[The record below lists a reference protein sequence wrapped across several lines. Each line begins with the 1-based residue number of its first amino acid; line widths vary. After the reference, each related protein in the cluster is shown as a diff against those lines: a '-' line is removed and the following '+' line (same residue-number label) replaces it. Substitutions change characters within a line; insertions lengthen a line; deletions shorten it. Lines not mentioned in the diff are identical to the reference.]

1 MTTEPA
7 MNQQTTAEQLQ
18 ADLADR
24 QLEIKHLNAVNQE
37 LQDELAAH
45 KAASVGLVKIAQ
57 AFGVGGDSATDIDAD
72 QLIEFFKSIQAA
84 GRASSDSAG
93 NLRIQ
98 LERSLIEIEQLKS
111 EIIKLNPAHKFDQSS
126 ELYRHFDM
134 SRFGDALLRI
144 RHQNLN
150 PDAWAVI
157 SKHVAKV
164 ITNMVPLETKEA
176 LCLFAA
182 TGETDKLLTALE
194 NSAKD
199 LIHREEVLA

>member
-1 MTTEPA
+1 MTTEPT

-37 LQDELAAH
+37 LHDELTAH
-45 KAASVGLVKIAQ
+45 KTASAGLVKIAQ
-57 AFGVGGDSATDIDAD
+57 AFGVGGETATDIDAD
-72 QLIEFFKSIQAA
+72 QLIAFFKSIQAA

-98 LERSLIEIEQLKS
+98 LKRSLIEIEQLKS
-111 EIIKLNPAHKFDQSS
+111 EIIKLNPAHEFEQSS
-126 ELYRHFDM
+126 EMYRNFDI
-134 SRFGDALLRI
+134 SRFGDALLRL

-150 PDAWAVI
+150 PDAWAII

-164 ITNMVPLETKEA
+164 VSNMDPMETKEA
-176 LCLFAA
+176 LCLFAT

-199 LIHREEVLA
+199 LIHREEVPA